1 MNKVK
6 FLVAA
11 MLSVLFVAC
20 SEEENLSQ
28 TSKTGFQI
36 SLTESVKVDSRST
49 PAELGKPLISQFNLK
64 ITNQVT
70 ERESYNG
77 SYKDFI
83 SAAAGM
89 YTIEAECGDDL
100 ELALDNP
107 YYKGSV
113 ENVTLENGESKS
125 VKVICT
131 VANALASVVFDN
143 NGIDSFDEQFSS
155 YGIKVKV
162 GASSTTIGNN
172 GKSAYYR
179 AGSKPTFTFV
189 GTLKNGTP
197 IEEVPLEDA
206 KLSESETFGA
216 GQHCVITLKLREA
229 NSGAH
234 VEISKVEVDK
244 VTINETIPMEW
255 LPKPKIAGFNNDGAT
270 IVTQVETADAV
281 PAVLNFTGSMN
292 IQDVELTLDLKDVDY
307 VSLNRTY
314 TLSVLSEEDR
324 TALTNAGLV
333 LPILN
338 EAKEGNIDFTT
349 LVGKL
354 KIASGSET
362 THNIKL
368 RVKANDRWSSE
379 ENSPAV
385 YEIKTIA
392 PKISITVKPE
402 DIWSKSLTVSG
413 VIVESGNEAMIN
425 SDLKY
430 QFNDNG
436 TWKNC
441 NENNLAMLT
450 EHPSDCKMQVRA
462 VYRGVVECEPT
473 TFALEVP
480 EQLPNGNMD
489 GWSYEIYGDRY
500 SFNPWTDG
508 GTPFWDTSNDFT
520 TRHRNNVL
528 SSFIDNYNGF
538 HSVSYVAGKNA
549 IGLAAE
555 LRSTA
560 NGRGNT
566 RASIGNWVVGH
577 TEQDYNKVA
586 GELFTGKTNVTTGIN
601 DADGGG
607 DTYEKEKNASFSS
620 RPTALQFYYKYLPY
634 GSDTWSVHIE
644 LLDENKN
651 IIIQNEKT
659 SSETMSDWSAEPY
672 IVELNYADDM
682 TYAKCK
688 YIYVIFKSTINEGA
702 NMPYQ
707 EITQTFY
714 VLENGILNAKTYS
727 PAYVG
732 SVLTIDDISL
742 VYDK

>member
-11 MLSVLFVAC
+11 ILSVLFVAC

-28 TSKTGFQI
+28 TSKAGFQI

-70 ERESYNG
+70 GRESYNG

-255 LPKPKIAGFNNDGAT
+255 LPKPKVEAEGFDENNT
-270 IVTQVETADAV
+270 LTFVETEQKQAA
-281 PAVLNFTGSMN
+281 LNLNLSSAL
-292 IQDVELTLDLKDVDY
+292 QDMKFKFNFQDEQFAALDKEK
-307 VSLNRTY
+307 TY
-314 TLSVLSEEDR
+314 QLSVAEDKAAIE
-324 TALTNAGLV
+324 TALGITLPDVGDKPESIDLSNLLAKIQTNAGV
-333 LPILN
+333 TTTNTI
-338 EAKEGNIDFTT
+338 EID
-349 LVGKL
+349 
-354 KIASGSET
+354 
-362 THNIKL
+362 
-368 RVKANDRWSSE
+368 VKANNRWSSE
-379 ENSPAV
+379 DESANLTYTLACN
-385 YEIKTIA
+385 
-392 PKISITVKPE
+392 KPE
-402 DIWSKSLTVSG
+402 FSIDAYPGNIWTKEFTVNALREEQVTSGDFMTLSSKMTYQYSIDGETNWTALNDGMRQDQLTP
-413 VIVESGNEAMIN
+413 
-425 SDLKY
+425 
-430 QFNDNG
+430 G
-436 TWKNC
+436 TTYYIRG
-441 NENNLAMLT
+441 L
-450 EHPSDCKMQVRA
+450 
-462 VYRGVVECEPT
+462 YRGE
-473 TFALEVP
+473 
-480 EQLPNGNMD
+480 
-489 GWSYEIYGDRY
+489 
-500 SFNPWTDG
+500 
-508 GTPFWDTSNDFT
+508 
-520 TRHRNNVL
+520 
-528 SSFIDNYNGF
+528 
-538 HSVSYVAGKNA
+538 
-549 IGLAAE
+549 
-555 LRSTA
+555 
-560 NGRGNT
+560 
-566 RASIGNWVVGH
+566 
-577 TEQDYNKVA
+577 VA
-586 GELFTGKTNVTTGIN
+586 GEVAEVKTYPV
-601 DADGGG
+601 
-607 DTYEKEKNASFSS
+607 
-620 RPTALQFYYKYLPY
+620 
-634 GSDTWSVHIE
+634 IE
-644 LLDENKN
+644 
-651 IIIQNEKT
+651 
-659 SSETMSDWSAEPY
+659 
-672 IVELNYADDM
+672 
-682 TYAKCK
+682 
-688 YIYVIFKSTINEGA
+688 
-702 NMPYQ
+702 
-707 EITQTFY
+707 
-714 VLENGILNAKTYS
+714 LENGNLNDYSIVRGKDGDRWNGHGAQYEWTNWTTLNELTTPNCPITSYSYNTRSGTRPVSDVRPKANDNTAVWIITIGYGYGGTNNSPNKVTPSELVYDKTWDNATRPTGIHFWYKYAPFNGDKSDISVEIYS
-727 PAYVG
+727 GEQLVG
-732 SVLTIDDISL
+732 NGTLQETQAISSYSEEGYTLVITYNPEYYLLNPNRVLITFKSGFNTDVESRESGGLVSSNTANPKFRGSELYIDDVSL

>member
-11 MLSVLFVAC
+11 ILSVLFVAC

-28 TSKTGFQI
+28 TSKAGFQI

-162 GASSTTIGNN
+162 GTSSTTIGNN

-255 LPKPKIAGFNNDGAT
+255 LPKPKVEAEGFDENNT
-270 IVTQVETADAV
+270 LTFVETEQKQAA
-281 PAVLNFTGSMN
+281 LNLNLSSAL
-292 IQDVELTLDLKDVDY
+292 QDMKFKFNFQDEQFAALDKEK
-307 VSLNRTY
+307 TY
-314 TLSVLSEEDR
+314 QLSIAEDKAAIE
-324 TALTNAGLV
+324 TALGITLPDVGDKPESIDLSNLLAKLQTNAGV
-333 LPILN
+333 TTTNTIEIDVKAN
-338 EAKEGNIDFTT
+338 NRWSSEAKEGEEASNLKYTLTCNKPEFSIAVQPENCWSREFTVDEVTVSGNADAEKIKANLKYQYYNGTDWVDCTTREAVVGRTQQFADAAEDIATKIYRVRALYRGVIASDEVEATLETPMQLPNSKMEEWSYTKDDVGWGGFDYYTFYPYQEGISDIWWATNNQRSQDGVKFGALSYKGSFAPCVSYAENIKPNGNRSALIYTSGHGGHYSSTGDF
-349 LVGKL
+349 LYEESAFAGSLFIGKYNWNRDNNPMETINKGHNFSVRPSAFEFWYKYQPKNEDQFKVYIEL
-354 KIASGSET
+354 KNGDEIIASGEFIPTASSSDT
-362 THNIKL
+362 DW
-368 RVKANDRWSSE
+368 VKG
-379 ENSPAV
+379 
-385 YEIKTIA
+385 T
-392 PKISITVKPE
+392 ISIPYPE
-402 DIWSKSLTVSG
+402 DAKIATSIYIQFLSTTKTSFSKS
-413 VIVESGNEAMIN
+413 
-425 SDLKY
+425 D
-430 QFNDNG
+430 F
-436 TWKNC
+436 
-441 NENNLAMLT
+441 
-450 EHPSDCKMQVRA
+450 
-462 VYRGVVECEPT
+462 
-473 TFALEVP
+473 
-480 EQLPNGNMD
+480 
-489 GWSYEIYGDRY
+489 DR
-500 SFNPWTDG
+500 
-508 GTPFWDTSNDFT
+508 
-520 TRHRNNVL
+520 
-528 SSFIDNYNGF
+528 
-538 HSVSYVAGKNA
+538 
-549 IGLAAE
+549 
-555 LRSTA
+555 
-560 NGRGNT
+560 
-566 RASIGNWVVGH
+566 
-577 TEQDYNKVA
+577 NK
-586 GELFTGKTNVTTGIN
+586 
-601 DADGGG
+601 
-607 DTYEKEKNASFSS
+607 SFSF
-620 RPTALQFYYKYLPY
+620 PMMPNWHVHM
-634 GSDTWSVHIE
+634 GSM
-644 LLDENKN
+644 L
-651 IIIQNEKT
+651 
-659 SSETMSDWSAEPY
+659 Y
-672 IVELNYADDM
+672 
-682 TYAKCK
+682 
-688 YIYVIFKSTINEGA
+688 
-702 NMPYQ
+702 
-707 EITQTFY
+707 
-714 VLENGILNAKTYS
+714 
-727 PAYVG
+727 
-732 SVLTIDDISL
+732 IDDLNL